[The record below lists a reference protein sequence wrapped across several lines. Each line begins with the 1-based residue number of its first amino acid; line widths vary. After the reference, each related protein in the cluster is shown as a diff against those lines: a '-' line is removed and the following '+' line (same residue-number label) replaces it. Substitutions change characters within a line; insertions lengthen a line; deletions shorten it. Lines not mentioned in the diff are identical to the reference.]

1 MRREPAAH
9 GEPAPSLQVCLS
21 AYSVRTRP
29 RRLALDSPL
38 TEEEKQVL
46 KLLAAGRTGM
56 EIAAEISPETV
67 RTHIQ
72 SILTKLGVHSRLD
85 GGGNA

>member
-1 MRREPAAH
+1 
-9 GEPAPSLQVCLS
+9 LQVCLS
-21 AYSVRTRP
+21 AYSARTRP

-56 EIAAEISPETV
+56 EIAPEREISPETV

-72 SILTKLGVHSRLD
+72 SILTKVGSAATGWRR
-85 GGGNA
+85 